1 MYDEPP
7 EPTDEEMVEHEQQ
20 QAVMRAPTVRI
31 EGITA
36 EAVQFIARDALQ
48 YEAKRAALIAEAPEG
63 VRAMLLARGEL
74 TAEEAQGGQG
84 FDLTPEKL
92 DAIGRELS
100 RIQESE

>member
-1 MYDEPP
+1 MAREKD
-7 EPTDEEMVEHEQQ
+7 D
-20 QAVMRAPTVRI
+20 
-31 EGITA
+31 
-36 EAVQFIARDALQ
+36 FILARSLSTKLTRLREQ

-74 TAEEAQGGQG
+74 TAEEAQCGQG

-100 RIQESE
+100 RIQG